1 MKLINTTELLESL
14 FTEQSRPSMRTWKRR
29 VEDGLIPHTR
39 IGGRLYYILDE
50 VHQALSN
57 HQNLNQ
63 SNPSHEACPLRPP
76 GASIESARCH

>member
-39 IGGRLYYILDE
+39 IGGRLYYVLDE

-57 HQNLNQ
+57 RQNLNRG
-63 SNPSHEACPLRPP
+63 NASHEA
-76 GASIESARCH
+76 

>member
-1 MKLINTTELLESL
+1 MKLLNTTELLESL

-39 IGGRLYYILDE
+39 IGGRLYYVLDE
-50 VHQALSN
+50 VYQALSN

-63 SNPSHEACPLRPP
+63 HNSSHKA
-76 GASIESARCH
+76 

>member
-14 FTEQSRPSMRTWKRR
+14 FTEQSRPSMRTWKRC

-39 IGGRLYYILDE
+39 IGGRLYYVLDE

-57 HQNLNQ
+57 RQNLNQ
-63 SNPSHEACPLRPP
+63 SNPSYEA
-76 GASIESARCH
+76 

>member
-29 VEDGLIPHTR
+29 VEDGLIPHAR
-39 IGGRLYYILDE
+39 IGGRLYYVLDE

-57 HQNLNQ
+57 HQNLNRG
-63 SNPSHEACPLRPP
+63 NANHEA
-76 GASIESARCH
+76 